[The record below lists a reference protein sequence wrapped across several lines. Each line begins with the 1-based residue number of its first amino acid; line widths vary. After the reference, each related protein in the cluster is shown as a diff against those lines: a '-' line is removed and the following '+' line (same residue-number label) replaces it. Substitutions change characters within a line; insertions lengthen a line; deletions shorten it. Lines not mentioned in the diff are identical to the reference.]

1 MKAAAL
7 VLAAMAST
15 AGAAVAAGSTTASAQ
30 VAALER
36 QWLAAILHEDRHALE
51 NVLARGFVDINA
63 SGQVRDR
70 DEAIAHA
77 SAPAHTTQAIT
88 QLKVRVYGATAIA
101 TGINTV
107 HSTTQ
112 GWTVEV
118 AFTDVFVRA
127 GDGWQAVSAQETLR
141 KPGGG

>member
-7 VLAAMAST
+7 ALAAMAT
-15 AGAAVAAGSTTASAQ
+15 VAGPAFAASTASAQ

-36 QWLAAILHEDRHALE
+36 QWLAAILHKDRHALE
-51 NVLARGFVDINA
+51 TILARGFVDINA
-63 SGQVRDR
+63 KGQVRDR

-107 HSTTQ
+107 HSTAQ
-112 GWTVEV
+112 GWTAEV

-127 GDGWQAVSAQETLR
+127 GDGWQAASAQETLR
-141 KPGGG
+141 KPGDG